1 MEKYVLHEGQ
11 SDVKLD
17 IEVDY
22 ENGSQMTLAELQAAT
37 SIKIKYLFKDIDDAD
52 NDESGEWTATGVRQ
66 DGGIPIVYYIFGKK
80 MVEDPDNEG
89 EEIEVDEAVPYNCS
103 RLLGRV
109 EIVDAAGKKSIGRT
123 FSIQVLKDELD

>member
-22 ENGSQMTLAELQAAT
+22 ENGSQMTLAELQAAQ
-37 SIKIKYLFKDIDDAD
+37 SIKIKYLFKDNDDED
-52 NDESGEWTATGVRQ
+52 NDVGGEWTATGFRL
-66 DGGIPIVYYIFGKK
+66 DNGIPIVYYLFDKVIN
-80 MVEDPDNEG
+80 EEG
-89 EEIEVDEAVPYNCS
+89 EEVDEIVPLNCS

-123 FSIQVLKDELD
+123 FSIQVLKDELN

>member
-22 ENGSQMTLAELQAAT
+22 ENGSQMTLAELQAAQ
-37 SIKIKYLFKDIDDAD
+37 SIKIKYLFKDNDDSA
-52 NDESGEWTATGVRQ
+52 NDVGGEWIATGVRE
-66 DGGIPIVYYIFGKK
+66 DDGIPIVYYLFGK
-80 MVEDPDNEG
+80 VLNEDD
-89 EEIEVDEAVPYNCS
+89 EEEDEAVPLNCS

-123 FSIQVLKDELD
+123 FSIQVLKDELN

>member
-22 ENGSQMTLAELQAAT
+22 ENGSQMTLAELQAAQ
-37 SIKIKYLFKDIDDAD
+37 SIKIKYLFKDNDDSA
-52 NDESGEWTATGVRQ
+52 NDVGGEWTATGVRE
-66 DGGIPIVYYIFGKK
+66 DDGIPIVYYLFGK
-80 MVEDPDNEG
+80 VLNEDD
-89 EEIEVDEAVPYNCS
+89 EEIDEVVPLNCS

-123 FSIQVLKDELD
+123 FSIQVLKDELN

>member
-22 ENGSQMTLAELQAAT
+22 ENGSQMTLAELQAAS
-37 SIKIKYLFKDIDDAD
+37 SIKIKYLFKDNDDST
-52 NDESGEWTATGVRQ
+52 NDVGGEWTATGVRED
-66 DGGIPIVYYIFGKK
+66 DGVPIVYYLFGK
-80 MVEDPDNEG
+80 VLNEDG
-89 EEIEVDEAVPYNCS
+89 EEEDEAVPLNCS

-109 EIVDAAGKKSIGRT
+109 EIVDAQGKKSIGRT
-123 FSIQVLKDELD
+123 FSIQVLNDELD